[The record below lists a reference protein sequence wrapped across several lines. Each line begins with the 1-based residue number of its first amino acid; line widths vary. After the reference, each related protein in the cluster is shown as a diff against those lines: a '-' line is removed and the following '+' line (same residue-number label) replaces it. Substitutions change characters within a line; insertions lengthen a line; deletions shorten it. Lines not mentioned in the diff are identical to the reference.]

1 MTVNNL
7 PSSDSRQQFNTFIQN
22 LPSNMLNNTT
32 DLPLKEAFDINRFK
46 NDFNNFL
53 GLVKEKNLFIDDIFI
68 HIPIYSKLSRTI
80 KQIIDMMHYTDHQ
93 FGNKNTQ
100 QKNNIVKLRR
110 MWRKTYLYNNNYG
123 TININD
129 NYYRSNGQSIFQLY
143 NRLIEIENFDT
154 ENSEKKK
161 LLKELALLV
170 MKYFFLTE
178 VLLKILL
185 DTNYNNN
192 NGNDNIS
199 NNYTNYGN
207 EIGFASFSPFSQ
219 RIRFNECN
227 YAGIPKTVIRNR
239 GTFYMKNI
247 YSILQEINKKYT
259 TLINLSNEYTIN
271 NNEITELN
279 NTISKLDDD
288 KKKFMHHSKILKEK
302 QDYTKKN
309 NNKEQRQ
316 LIILL
321 ILTII
326 LIFAN
331 LFIFL
336 ILKNSQSLIFQINII
351 IIVIIII
358 TKFYYLLK

>member
-1 MTVNNL
+1 MSGTNIQ
-7 PSSDSRQQFNTFIQN
+7 DSRQEFNTFKN
-22 LPSNMLNNTT
+22 TLSN
-32 DLPLKEAFDINRFK
+32 DLSILKQAFDINNFK

-53 GLVKEKNLFIDDIFI
+53 GLVKEKKLFIDDIFI
-68 HIPIYSKLSRTI
+68 YTPIYSKLSRTI
-80 KQIIDMMHYTDHQ
+80 KQIIDIMHYTDYR

-110 MWRKTYLYNNNYG
+110 IWRKTYLYNNNYG
-123 TININD
+123 NINLND
-129 NYYRSNGQSIFQLY
+129 NYYRSNGQSIFQFY
-143 NRLIEIENFDT
+143 NRVIQIENFDT
-154 ENSEKKK
+154 EDSENKK

-185 DTNYNNN
+185 DTNYNNS

-199 NNYTNYGN
+199 NNYSGYGN

-219 RIRFNECN
+219 VKRLNVC
-227 YAGIPKTVIRNR
+227 YSSGIPKGRIIDR
-239 GTFYMKNI
+239 GSLYVSNI
-247 YSILQEINKKYT
+247 FRILQEINKKHIY
-259 TLINLSNEYTIN
+259 LNNLSNEYTIN

-279 NTISKLDDD
+279 NTISRLDDD
-288 KKKFMHHSKILKEK
+288 KKKFMHHSKTLKEK
-302 QDYTKKN
+302 KDYTKKN
-309 NNKEQRQ
+309 NNNEKQQ
-316 LIILL
+316 LIILI